1 VGQRSNIEKLPEEL
15 RLRLIGLL
23 QDPTCTQQAVV
34 DIINEEAGKPVVSL
48 SSVNRY
54 SQKMARWAEKNRQ
67 AREVAEAYSAAG
79 DTRNTMG
86 KVLNE
91 QIRMLA
97 FDLMTDIE
105 DLKNSPDPDKA
116 ISSGAMSALILN
128 LSKSVKELEQA
139 EKLNAE
145 RAASIRQEALA
156 EAAKAMEQTAKE
168 KGLSADTIDLFKRK
182 ILGL

>member
-1 VGQRSNIEKLPEEL
+1 VGSRSAIDKLPPDL
-15 RLRLIGLL
+15 RQRLIELL
-23 QDPTCTQQAVV
+23 QDPNVTHQAVA
-34 DIINEEAGKPVVSL
+34 DIINAEAGDSVTSR
-48 SSVNRY
+48 SAVNRY
-54 SQKMARWAEKNRQ
+54 AQKMARWSEKNRQ
-67 AREVAEAYSAAG
+67 AREVAEAYSAAV

-97 FDLMTDIE
+97 FDLMTDLE
-105 DLKNSPDPDKA
+105 DLRNDPDKA
-116 ISSGAMSALILN
+116 LNSGAMSALILN